1 MEKESRMIL
10 FADGKITDSK
20 IAASAAV
27 NASKCLIRGVQI
39 ISCDMVRKNQE
50 EGVLSS
56 VCPYS
61 LCPWNDDGAALHLT
75 SKICI
80 IFIPAL
86 TSSSALSSALFF
98 AQRLLLL

>member
-20 IAASAAV
+20 IAAASAAV

-61 LCPWNDDGAALHLT
+61 LCPWKDRAALHL
-75 SKICI
+75 KAL
-80 IFIPAL
+80 FIPA
-86 TSSSALSSALFF
+86 
-98 AQRLLLL
+98 